1 MWQCGRS
8 TAKKEEEWVGSSFL
22 EGFGFGQGLVLVLA
36 GILEKGTKK
45 IMSQRKRLVSTS
57 DGLFQ
62 NYD

>member
-22 EGFGFGQGLVLVLA
+22 EGFGFGQVLVLVLA
-36 GILEKGTKK
+36 GILEKGTK
-45 IMSQRKRLVSTS
+45 MSQRKRLLSTS